1 MQYILTSS
9 TLSLPAASPFPPA
22 VSYLPTFLLSPLA
35 IPSCQ
40 ISSVWSMRLRECFT
54 LLRLKYQLGLM
65 GYPPTCWRIQLS
77 PFQHPFV
84 NCSASPSPLV
94 TFQQSGNVPASPQ
107 STSLEISLASNYRPI
122 SLLSIPSKILERIV
136 HTRHLIENSIL
147 SPRQFDF
154 QPGSLTQE
162 ALLTATY
169 DWQSCLDQGLST
181 AALFLNMSKA
191 FDKVP
196 HHNLLLSLSTVV

>member
-1 MQYILTSS
+1 MLHALKTKIS
-9 TLSLPAASPFPPA
+9 TGPDG
-22 VSYLPTFLLSPLA
+22 
-35 IPSCQ
+35 
-40 ISSVWSMRLRECFT
+40 ISSHM
-54 LLRLKYQLGLM
+54 LKN
-65 GYPPTCWRIQLS
+65 TAFSI
-77 PFQHPFV
+77 
-84 NCSASPSPLV
+84 
-94 TFQQSGNVPASPQ
+94 
-107 STSLEISLASNYRPI
+107 STSLCKLFSLSLSTGYFPTEWKCSSITPVYKSGDESLASNYRPI
-122 SLLSIPSKILERIV
+122 SLLSIPSKILEGIV